1 MKQSNLIIIRSYFQL
16 YAIALVANNA
26 SRGNCESNWPSGLG
40 QSICNKMNCRKI
52 ITLLLISISFQSV
65 FAQKDGYWDK
75 ERAITK
81 QIVVSARDRIVI
93 KTEDFPEGTTEVV
106 YRITLLGEN
115 QQLANS
121 LVSVLKS
128 IPDPT
133 GISQGSAGVVFLLS
147 KISGDDKCKYAIFS
161 NEVLAS
167 EYKISGKTAKAC
179 WSQDEA
185 VSKDAKLLSVD
196 KSSCLKLNTT
206 NMWFGFESKNWIL
219 NQKIIL
225 EVVPWVD
232 TKLSRGWNLD
242 NRKRII
248 NQCKTSDLAKK
259 LPNSDEFCVCILE
272 KLQKEYKFQEF
283 QKLLAVEKS
292 KAFKDFGN
300 ACLSETGASNMIFS
314 NLRNQASDLVKQGKY
329 GDAIAK
335 LLAIVADNKAKV
347 EDYNALG
354 NAYLMTK
361 QYGKAIKFLKEGE
374 KLDNSELLIQLNLAH
389 AYLFDNDFKSAKNIY
404 KKYQSQNVTDSL
416 SWTQK
421 VKLDFA
427 IFEKAGLPNAD
438 FDRVLR
444 WFED

>member
-1 MKQSNLIIIRSYFQL
+1 MSL
-16 YAIALVANNA
+16 
-26 SRGNCESNWPSGLG
+26 PSGLG
-40 QSICNKMNCRKI
+40 PSIYNKMNCKKI
-52 ITLLLISISFQSV
+52 IILLFISISLQAV

-81 QIVVSARDRIVI
+81 EIVVSARDRIVL
-93 KTEDFPEGTTEVV
+93 KTEDFPEGTAQVV
-106 YRITLLGEN
+106 YRITLLDEN

-133 GISQGSAGVVFLLS
+133 GISQGSAGAVFLLS

-167 EYKISGKTAKAC
+167 EYKIAGKTAKAC

-185 VSKDAKLLSVD
+185 VSKDAKLLSLD
-196 KSSCLKLNTT
+196 KSACLKFNTR
-206 NMWFGFESKNWIL
+206 NMWFGFESKNWIM

-232 TKLSRGWNLD
+232 TKLSRGWNLE
-242 NRKRII
+242 NRKSII
-248 NQCKTSDLAKK
+248 NLCKTSDLAKK

-272 KLQKEYKFQEF
+272 KLQKEYRFQEF
-283 QKLLAVEKS
+283 HKLLAIEKW

-300 ACLSETGASNMIFS
+300 ACVVETGSSNAMYS
-314 NLRNQASDLVKQGKY
+314 DLRNHASDLVKQGKY
-329 GDAIAK
+329 GEAIAK
-335 LLAIVADNKAKV
+335 LVAIVADNKAV
-347 EDYNALG
+347 AEDYNALG
-354 NAYLMTK
+354 SAYLMTK

-374 KLDNSELLIQLNLAH
+374 KLDDSELLIQLNLAH
-389 AYLFDNDFKSAKNIY
+389 AYLFDNNFKSAKTIY

-444 WFED
+444 LFED

>member
-1 MKQSNLIIIRSYFQL
+1 
-16 YAIALVANNA
+16 
-26 SRGNCESNWPSGLG
+26 
-40 QSICNKMNCRKI
+40 MNCRKLI
-52 ITLLLISISFQSV
+52 LVLLLSTPFGFI
-65 FAQKDGYWDK
+65 FAQQDGYWDK
-75 ERAITK
+75 ERATSK
-81 QIVVSARDRIVI
+81 QVVVAARDRMVI
-93 KTEDFPEGTTEVV
+93 KTDDLPVGTTELVF
-106 YRITLLGEN
+106 RITLLDQN

-133 GISQGSAGVVFLLS
+133 GISQGSAGAVFLLS

-167 EYKISGKTAKAC
+167 EYKESGITTKAC
-179 WSQDEA
+179 WSQNEA
-185 VSKDAKLLSVD
+185 VSKDAKLLSLD
-196 KSSCLKLNTT
+196 KSSCLKLNTR
-206 NMWFGFESKNWIL
+206 NMWFGFESKNWIM

-225 EVVPWVD
+225 EVVPWID
-232 TKLSRGWNLD
+232 SKLSRGWNLE
-242 NRKRII
+242 NRKLII
-248 NQCKTSDLAKK
+248 NQCKSSDIAKK
-259 LPNSDEFCVCILE
+259 LLNSDEFCVCILD

-283 QKLLAVEKS
+283 QKLLAIEKS
-292 KAFKDFGN
+292 KAFKDYAN
-300 ACLSETGASNMIFS
+300 ACFGETGASSVIYS
-314 NLRNQASDLVKQGKY
+314 NLRNQASVLAKQGKY

-335 LLAIVADNKAKV
+335 LLAIVADKKAVV

-389 AYLFDNDFKSAKNIY
+389 AYLFNKDFKSAKNLY

-421 VKLDFA
+421 VKIDFG
-427 IFEKAGLPNAD
+427 IFQKAGLPNSD

-444 WFED
+444 LFED

>member
-1 MKQSNLIIIRSYFQL
+1 MAKASNYNFFQEL
-16 YAIALVANNA
+16 FPAVRYISCGEHRLKRM
-26 SRGNCESNWPSGLG
+26 SLPSGLE
-40 QSICNKMNCRKI
+40 QSILNKMNFRKI
-52 ITLLLISISFQSV
+52 LLVLIISISFQAV

-81 QIVVSARDRIVI
+81 ENVVSARDRIVI

-106 YRITLLGEN
+106 YRITLLDEN

-133 GISQGSAGVVFLLS
+133 GISQGSAGAVFLLS

-161 NEVLAS
+161 NEFLAS
-167 EYKISGKTAKAC
+167 EYKVNGIITKAC
-179 WSQDEA
+179 WSQNEA
-185 VSKDAKLLSVD
+185 ISKDAKLLSLD
-196 KSSCLKLNTT
+196 KSARLKQNTK
-206 NMWFGFESKNWIL
+206 NMWFGFESKNCIM

-232 TKLSRGWNLD
+232 TKLSRGWNLE
-242 NRKRII
+242 NRKLII

-259 LPNSDEFCVCILE
+259 IPNSDEFCVCILD
-272 KLQKEYKFQEF
+272 KLQKEYKFREF
-283 QKLLAVEKS
+283 QKLLPIEKS
-292 KAFKDFGN
+292 KAFKDTGN
-300 ACLSETGASNMIFS
+300 ACLSETGASNVIYS

-335 LLAIVADNKAKV
+335 LLAIVADNKAIV
-347 EDYNALG
+347 EDYNTLG
-354 NAYLMTK
+354 NAYILTK

-374 KLDNSELLIQLNLAH
+374 KLDNSELLVQLNLAH
-389 AYLFDNDFKSAKNIY
+389 AYLFNKDFKTAKSIY
-404 KKYQSQNVTDSL
+404 KKYQSQNVTDSV

-421 VKLDFA
+421 VKLDFG
-427 IFEKAGLPNAD
+427 IFEKAGLPNGD
-438 FDRVLR
+438 FNRVLR
-444 WFED
+444 LFED